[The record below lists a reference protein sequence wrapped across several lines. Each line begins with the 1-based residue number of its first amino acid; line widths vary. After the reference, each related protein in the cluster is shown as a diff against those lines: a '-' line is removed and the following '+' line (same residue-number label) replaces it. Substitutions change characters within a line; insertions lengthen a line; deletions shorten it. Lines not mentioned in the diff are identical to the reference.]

1 MIAPTK
7 ETYTKWYEDRL
18 NRTYAVA
25 KVQTRITGRQVRNEN
40 LSVSL
45 LAKLGFVL
53 DPDTDTLEHKTDG

>member
-7 ETYTKWYEDRL
+7 ETYTQWYEDRL

-25 KVQTRITGRQVRNEN
+25 KVQTRITGRQVRDEN

-53 DPDTDTLEHKTDG
+53 NPATDTLEQKTHG